1 MAQVEISRQYR
12 DEVHPKYWG
21 RIIGTSSDAKSADW
35 LQARYEAIGL
45 SDIHIQPFD
54 LAPQWRPQTYEVTVT
69 AGDTTIELTSAQPV
83 YRSFGTSPGGLE
95 LEAAYVG
102 LGNEADF
109 LGRNVEGKAVFSYS
123 MFGMGNNGALAR
135 ADAKWTA
142 AIFDA
147 HMLPGNMRYQ
157 AYPKGTNVPTFTLDG
172 DDGIAVQELIA

>member
-1 MAQVEISRQYR
+1 VP
-12 DEVHPKYWG
+12 V
-21 RIIGTSSDAKSADW
+21 
-35 LQARYEAIGL
+35 
-45 SDIHIQPFD
+45 
-54 LAPQWRPQTYEVTVT
+54 LA
-69 AGDTTIELTSAQPV
+69 IELTSAQPV
-83 YRSFGTSPGGLE
+83 YRSFGTPPEGLE
-95 LEAAYVG
+95 IEAAYVG